1 MNQIERSP
9 VDVFCQRMSA
19 WPSPLKSPEPAID
32 QTVGTCG
39 SMAAL
44 PSHAAPCINQ
54 RERSPVEMFCQIRR
68 TEGPAEA
75 SSFAPPFGAGGELKL
90 RAPGTAPFALRI
102 PAFGE
107 CRLIGPG
114 TGAMLVV
121 VGAEMLTGRTP
132 VGSSRQE
139 RRSAKNASADRD
151 LIGEVRSI
159 RRTLPREG
167 IPRYRRL

>member
-1 MNQIERSP
+1 MNQIDRSP

-19 WPSPLKSPEPAID
+19 WPSALKSPEPAID
-32 QTVGTCG
+32 QMVGTCG
-39 SMAAL
+39 RMAAL
-44 PSHAAPCINQ
+44 PSHDAPCINQ

-68 TEGPAEA
+68 TDGPADA
-75 SSFAPPFGAGGELKL
+75 SSFSPPFGAGGELEL
-90 RAPGTAPFALRI
+90 RAPGTAPFALRV
-102 PAFGE
+102 PALGE

-121 VGAEMLTGRTP
+121 VGAEMLARGRP

-139 RRSAKNASADRD
+139 RSRPKSAMADRD

-159 RRTLPREG
+159 RRTLPLEG
-167 IPRYRRL
+167 IPKY

>member
-1 MNQIERSP
+1 
-9 VDVFCQRMSA
+9 
-19 WPSPLKSPEPAID
+19 
-32 QTVGTCG
+32 
-39 SMAAL
+39 MAAL

-75 SSFAPPFGAGGELKL
+75 SSFAPPFGAGGGLKL
-90 RAPGTAPFALRI
+90 RAPGTAPFALRG
-102 PAFGE
+102 PALGE

-121 VGAEMLTGRTP
+121 VGAETVARGRP

-139 RRSAKNASADRD
+139 RSTPKSARTDRD

-167 IPRYRRL
+167 IRRYPRP